1 MTLTGKRALVI
12 GAGSG
17 IGRAVH
23 DAFVAAGAAVVALE
37 RDAAK
42 AAELRRD
49 NPGATVVTGDA
60 TVPADNEAAVEAT
73 VAAHGGLD
81 VLVNCVGIFDFY
93 RGVRELDG
101 AELLAA
107 FDELFRVNV
116 AAHLLGVHAALGP
129 LTRSRGS
136 VVLTSSTSGFHP
148 GRGGVL
154 YVASKFAVRG
164 LVVALAHE
172 LAPDVR
178 VNGVAPGGTVGTDLR
193 GPAALGLDEQSL
205 GARPGREDEL
215 KSRTPLAVALTAAD
229 HAQSYVFLASDG
241 ARGITGTFLHPD
253 GGIAVRG

>member
-1 MTLTGKRALVI
+1 VTLTGKRALVI

-23 DAFVAAGAAVVALE
+23 DAFVANGAAVVALD
-37 RDAAK
+37 RDPAK
-42 AAELRRD
+42 CEDLRHSS
-49 NPGATVVTGDA
+49 PATTVVNGDA
-60 TVPADNEAAVEAT
+60 TELADNEAAVAAT
-73 VAAHGGLD
+73 VEAHGGLD
-81 VLVNCVGIFDFY
+81 VLANCVGIFDFY
-93 RGVRELDG
+93 RGVRELSG
-101 AELLAA
+101 SELVAA
-107 FDELFRVNV
+107 FDELFHVNV
-116 AAHLLGVHAALGP
+116 AASLLCVHAALGP
-129 LTRSRGS
+129 LTQSHGS

-172 LAPDVR
+172 LAPDIR

-205 GARPGREDEL
+205 GDRPGREDEL
-215 KSRTPLAVALTAAD
+215 AARTPLAVALTPIDVAA
-229 HAQSYVFLASDG
+229 SYVFLASDG

-253 GGIAVRG
+253 GGIDVKS

>member
-1 MTLTGKRALVI
+1 MLTGKRALVI

-23 DAFVAAGAAVVALE
+23 DAFVINGAVVVAVD
-37 RDAAK
+37 RDRAK
-42 AAELRRD
+42 CDDLRRAS
-49 NPGATVVTGDA
+49 PATTVVVADA
-60 TVPADNEAAVEAT
+60 TDPADNDAAV
-73 VAAHGGLD
+73 AAMLDTYGGLD

-93 RGVRELDG
+93 RGVRELS
-101 AELLAA
+101 ATELVAA

-116 AAHLLGVHAALGP
+116 AASLLGVHAALGP
-129 LTRSRGS
+129 LTQSRGN

-193 GPAALGLDEQSL
+193 GPATLGLDEQSL
-205 GARPGREDEL
+205 ADRPGREDEL
-215 KSRTPLAVALTAAD
+215 TARTPLAVALTPTD
-229 HAQSYVFLASDG
+229 IAQSYVFLASDG

-253 GGIAVRG
+253 GGIDIKD